1 MLSMVASEAIDN
13 SNMKYVIL
21 CTLESGL
28 HCIITAN
35 AIAARLWDANF
46 RMFGFYVYLE
56 IGLG

>member
-1 MLSMVASEAIDN
+1 MVASEAIDN

-21 CTLESGL
+21 YTLESCL